1 MRMPLQ
7 RDYIQGG
14 KDHLRNIWAKITAKI
29 GKKYLII
36 IAVAIVL
43 LIGLGFFI
51 TGKKNDS
58 QAAMQ
63 QMKTF
68 EVVKGNIEDTISGSG
83 TIEAID
89 RKEIASECTGT
100 ISNLYVTE
108 GQQVEKGD
116 LIMTFDN
123 DTYDSQVQ
131 SAQLNLQQSQTEL
144 ASLLKDKTNLKIYAT
159 AAGIV
164 GDSLPTVGSNVSKS
178 STFTT
183 ITDQTHMQAQAS
195 FNLSTDENIS
205 VGQTADL
212 FVADY
217 LTSIKGTVSSVSIIN
232 NSGGNRIC
240 NVLITIDNPGRLT
253 SGTAVTTV
261 NISTGG
267 RTASAIEST
276 TLEWPSATNVQVK
289 TAGTLSKLYIT
300 AGQSVANGQLLAEL
314 ESSDLDEQI
323 SDQRITIKQKQLS
336 LAQQNKELENRTLYS
351 PISGTVIAVSVTE
364 GEEVTEN
371 QSNLVTISC
380 IDTLQVTIPV
390 DELDILKVAVGQSA
404 RVTSD
409 AIEGTTFTA
418 KVSEIA
424 GEGTVTSGVSTF
436 DVLLLLDDPGNLKA
450 GMNVNAEILIN
461 SKNNVLQVPVQALI
475 ERSDKKYVKLQTN
488 NSKETLTEVQVG
500 LTTADMAEITSGLSE
515 GDKIVYAN
523 LQTTAKTTES
533 NTTQQ
538 RQGGMMG
545 PSGGGSGG
553 GPPGGGI

>member
-1 MRMPLQ
+1 M
-7 RDYIQGG
+7 
-14 KDHLRNIWAKITAKI
+14 RNIWAKITAKI

-545 PSGGGSGG
+545 PSGGGGGGSGG